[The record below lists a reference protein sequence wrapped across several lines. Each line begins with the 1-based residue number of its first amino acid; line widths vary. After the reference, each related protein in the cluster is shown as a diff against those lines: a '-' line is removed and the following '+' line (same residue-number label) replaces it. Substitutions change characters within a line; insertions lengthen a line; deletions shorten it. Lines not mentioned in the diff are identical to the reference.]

1 VSRRLA
7 LLAALVTA
15 LGPAGLGCAQA
26 PSAEE
31 AASETVA
38 LEELQVLAPGARFTA
53 VRELVLSGASL
64 WVLDGSPPFVTRVTL
79 EGGEVIAFGAR
90 GPGPGELMD
99 PRSLLPSPGA
109 PEGSVWVWDYG
120 TGRVS
125 RFDSAGVFLAS
136 EPMDEGGATRV
147 RRDLEEVSYVEPFR
161 VRSLGAELLASHFPG
176 RVDRSS
182 DLVTGSLV
190 RTHHRLAP
198 GPVLARFSYHAG
210 PASGGPREWEAL
222 PLWDACDGVVVLW
235 SPASGQLLWL
245 DGQGQTLRG
254 AAVEKSPGPITLM
267 DVERYL
273 RRMARLEL
281 GPDYEGAGIDFTAMA
296 GARRDQF
303 PQRRPLATG
312 LRCASADVAW
322 VRLFDTDPDPLGRSR
337 TWLRVPA
344 SGPQD
349 AVTFPP
355 AFSPFVFTPQGALG
369 VLEAPDGQRLARW
382 HAPGTVAQAP
392 DLASAFPNRRTS
404 HAP

>member
-1 VSRRLA
+1 MMRRLA

-15 LGPAGLGCAQA
+15 LGAAGSGCAQA

-182 DLVTGSLV
+182 DIVTGSLV

-198 GPVLARFSYHAG
+198 GPVLARFSHHAG

-235 SPASGQLLWL
+235 SSASGQLLWL
-245 DGQGQTLRG
+245 DGQGHTLRG
-254 AAVEKSPGPITLM
+254 AAVEHSPGPITLLDM
-267 DVERYL
+267 ERYL
-273 RRMARLEL
+273 RQMARLEL
-281 GPDYEGAGIDFTAMA
+281 GPDYEGAGIDFSAMA
-296 GARRDQF
+296 VARRDQF

-322 VRLFDTDPDPLGRSR
+322 VRLFDTDPDPPGRSR

-344 SGPQD
+344 SGAQD

-355 AFSPFVFTPQGALG
+355 AFRPFVFTPQGALG
-369 VLEAPDGQRLARW
+369 VVEAPDGQRLARW

-392 DLASAFPNRRTS
+392 DLASPSPNRRTS

>member
-1 VSRRLA
+1 MSRRLA

-15 LGPAGLGCAQA
+15 LGPAGLGCVQA
-26 PSAEE
+26 RSAEE

-38 LEELQVLAPGARFTA
+38 LEDLQVVASGARFTA
-53 VRELVLSGASL
+53 ARELALSGASL
-64 WVLDGSPPFVTRVTL
+64 WVLDGSPPFVSRVTL

-182 DLVTGSLV
+182 DIVTGSLV

-198 GPVLARFSYHAG
+198 GPVLARFSHHAG

-222 PLWDACDGVVVLW
+222 
-235 SPASGQLLWL
+235 
-245 DGQGQTLRG
+245 
-254 AAVEKSPGPITLM
+254 
-267 DVERYL
+267 
-273 RRMARLEL
+273 
-281 GPDYEGAGIDFTAMA
+281 
-296 GARRDQF
+296 
-303 PQRRPLATG
+303 PLATG

-355 AFSPFVFTPQGALG
+355 AFRPFVFTPQGALG
-369 VLEAPDGQRLARW
+369 VVEAPDGQRLARW
-382 HAPGTVAQAP
+382 QAPGTGARAP
-392 DLASAFPNRRTS
+392 DLASTSPNRRTS

>member
-1 VSRRLA
+1 MNHNTLGRFGGWALM
-7 LLAALVTA
+7 LLAATQGLLLGLRPWPGSVASDPWLTAGDRLPSLEVHDA
-15 LGPAGLGCAQA
+15 LGRGVWVPSPA
-26 PSAEE
+26 PSHHPTVLLVFDPGCGPCA
-31 AASETVA
+31 TVA
-38 LEELQVLAPGARFTA
+38 PVWAQWIRDWGDRSQVLA
-53 VRELVLSGASL
+53 LSASL
-64 WVLDGSPPFVTRVTL
+64 PESAEVFARLHGWETEVVT
-79 EGGEVIAFGAR
+79 FGAR
-90 GPGPGELMD
+90 GPGPGEFMD

-125 RFDSAGVFLAS
+125 RFDSAGFFLAS

-198 GPVLARFSYHAG
+198 GPVLARFSQHAG

-254 AAVEKSPGPITLM
+254 AAVEKSPGPIGVGMGSL
-267 DVERYL
+267 DGYPSFVAIGL
-273 RRMARLEL
+273 LET
-281 GPDYEGAGIDFTAMA
+281 P
-296 GARRDQF
+296 
-303 PQRRPLATG
+303 
-312 LRCASADVAW
+312 
-322 VRLFDTDPDPLGRSR
+322 VRHLDRSPV
-337 TWLRVPA
+337 L
-344 SGPQD
+344 
-349 AVTFPP
+349 PP
-355 AFSPFVFTPQGALG
+355 SP
-369 VLEAPDGQRLARW
+369 
-382 HAPGTVAQAP
+382 
-392 DLASAFPNRRTS
+392 
-404 HAP
+404 